1 LPDLKDK
8 ATPAGHRLA
17 DPPLIRRTAHGT
29 RTQPSNPR
37 EQSEPAHADC
47 ETIASMSLAEDTERI
62 RRPIHLGHGIVHS
75 ACERKPNTITC
86 SRTLLS
92 WFLLPTIAVAVTAS
106 VSIASAEPAAQRPNI
121 LFIMTDQQHAGM
133 LSCTGNSSLKT
144 PAMDSLAR
152 CGIRFEQ
159 AYVANPVCVPS
170 RISMA
175 TGMMPGRLGVFS
187 NGMQAKFPHQV
198 ERNSLGLLIQRA
210 GYDTFYGGKV
220 HLAPELNPP
229 KAGYA
234 TVVQDQREAL
244 PDACIEF
251 IQQKR
256 DRPFFAVASF
266 INPHD
271 ICYVHAAHLGA
282 APKAMRHVE
291 ELYRQASA
299 MPLDQLPPLPGNY
312 AIPVDEPE
320 AIDAHLNPK
329 AVTPAITMRKT
340 YDERQ
345 WRIFRWIYCRLT
357 EQVDAH
363 IGRILDAV
371 RDAGLEKTTLILFTS
386 DHGDMDASHR
396 LASKGLFYEPSV
408 RVPLLMQYKGVIR
421 PGQVDT
427 KHLVAT
433 GLDILP
439 TLCDYA
445 GADVPETL
453 LGHSLRSIAEGQEID
468 DWRAFVVSENT
479 WGRMIRSQRFKYCVY
494 DSGDFRES
502 LVDVVDDP
510 GELINLARTPEF
522 RDTLLAHR
530 RFLQQ
535 WIKASNDTEAETFA
549 LPVPNKAR

>member
-1 LPDLKDK
+1 
-8 ATPAGHRLA
+8 
-17 DPPLIRRTAHGT
+17 
-29 RTQPSNPR
+29 
-37 EQSEPAHADC
+37 
-47 ETIASMSLAEDTERI
+47 MSLAEDTERI
-62 RRPIHLGHGIVHS
+62 RRQIHLGHEIVRS
-75 ACERKPNTITC
+75 DCARKLSTMTC
-86 SRTLLS
+86 SRTLRN
-92 WFLLPTIAVAVTAS
+92 WLLLAIIAVAITAS
-106 VSIASAEPAAQRPNI
+106 VSNAVSAEPAAQRPNI

-133 LSCTGNSSLKT
+133 LSCAGNSSLKT
-144 PAMDSLAR
+144 PAMDRLAR
-152 CGIRFEQ
+152 CGIRFER

-175 TGMMPGRLGVFS
+175 TGVMPGRLGVFN
-187 NGMQAKFPHQV
+187 NGMLARFPDEV
-198 ERNSLGLLIQRA
+198 KRNSLGLLIQRA

-220 HLAPELNPP
+220 HMAPELNPSN
-229 KAGYA
+229 AGYA
-234 TVVQDQREAL
+234 TVVRDQREAL

-271 ICYVHAAHLGA
+271 ICYVHAAHLGE

-299 MPLDQLPPLPGNY
+299 MPLDQLPPLPANY
-312 AIPVDEPE
+312 AIPVNEPD

-363 IGRILDAV
+363 IGRLLDAV
-371 RDAGLEKTTLILFTS
+371 QDAGLEETTLILFTS

-396 LASKGLFYEPSV
+396 LASKGLFYEQSV
-408 RVPLLMQYKGVIR
+408 RVPLLMQYKGVIP
-421 PGQVDT
+421 PGQVNT

-445 GADVPETL
+445 GADVPEAL
-453 LGHSLRSIAEGQEID
+453 LGRSLRAIAEGRDVD
-468 DWRAFVVSENT
+468 DWRTFVVSENS
-479 WGRMIRSQRFKYCVY
+479 WGRMICSQRFKYCIY
-494 DSGDFRES
+494 DSDGFRES
-502 LVDVVDDP
+502 LVDMEDDP

-522 RDTLLAHR
+522 HDTLLAHR

-535 WIKASNDTEAETFA
+535 WIKASNDTEAEAFA
-549 LPVPNKAR
+549 LPVPTKAR

>member
-1 LPDLKDK
+1 MYSVCDRGLMTMTGPRILV
-8 ATPAGHRLA
+8 L
-17 DPPLIRRTAHGT
+17 LI
-29 RTQPSNPR
+29 
-37 EQSEPAHADC
+37 
-47 ETIASMSLAEDTERI
+47 L
-62 RRPIHLGHGIVHS
+62 
-75 ACERKPNTITC
+75 
-86 SRTLLS
+86 
-92 WFLLPTIAVAVTAS
+92 AVAVTGFLPGS
-106 VSIASAEPAAQRPNI
+106 VHAESAAQRPNI
-121 LFIMTDQQHAGM
+121 LFIITDQQHAGM
-133 LSCTGNSSLKT
+133 MSCTGNSYLNT

-152 CGIRFEQ
+152 CGIRFER
-159 AYVANPVCVPS
+159 AYVANPVCVPC

-175 TGMMPGRLGVFS
+175 TGMMPGRLGIFS
-187 NGMQAKFPHQV
+187 NGMQAKFPDEV

-220 HLAPELNPP
+220 HMAPELNPSE
-229 KAGYA
+229 AGYS
-234 TVVQDQREAL
+234 TVVRDQRDAL

-251 IQQKR
+251 IRQKR
-256 DRPFFAVASF
+256 ERPFFAVASF

-271 ICYVHAAHLGA
+271 ICYVHAAHIGK

-299 MPLDQLPPLPGNY
+299 MPLDQLPPLPANY

-320 AIDAHLNPK
+320 AIEAHLNPK

-371 RDAGLEKTTLILFTS
+371 RDAGLEETTLILFTS

-396 LASKGLFYEPSV
+396 MASKGLFYEQSV
-408 RVPLLMQYKGVIR
+408 RVPLLMQYKGVIP
-421 PGQVDT
+421 PGQIDT
-427 KHLVAT
+427 RHLVAT

-453 LGHSLRSIAEGQEID
+453 LGRSLRAIAEGREVD
-468 DWRAFVVSENT
+468 DWRTFVVSENSL
-479 WGRMIRSQRFKYCVY
+479 GRMIRSQRFKYCVY
-494 DSGDFRES
+494 DSEGFRES
-502 LVDVVDDP
+502 LVDMVDDP
-510 GELINLARTPEF
+510 GELINLARMPEF
-522 RDTLLAHR
+522 RDALLAHQR
-530 RFLQQ
+530 LLQQ
-535 WIKASNDTEAETFA
+535 WIKVSDDGEAEAFA
-549 LPVPNKAR
+549 LPVPNKEG